1 MGIPTWANEGASGS
15 DGSNRVPKPFN
26 RGYPNT
32 TEYSRVKFP
41 INKIENSPILSALGA
56 DEDQARNPSVA
67 IPFPHE
73 TNPKS
78 EVPAFCQPDQVVFH
92 IKREFHSASQNPWCD
107 SNHAH
112 KMVTLEPL
120 DHVKEIEVQNRIPNR
135 TNLIPTA
142 TKVMVEE
149 PKQWYTQF
157 SRNIHGL
164 KRDMPYNNLQWP
176 PKRN

>member
-1 MGIPTWANEGASGS
+1 MGIPTWANESASGT
-15 DGSNRVPKPFN
+15 DAANRGPKPFN
-26 RGYPNT
+26 RWYPNS

-41 INKIENSPILSALGA
+41 VNKIENSPTLSGHGT
-56 DEDQARNPSVA
+56 DDVQTRTPMV
-67 IPFPHE
+67 IPFPHQA
-73 TNPKS
+73 

-92 IKREFHSASQNPWCD
+92 IKREFQSDSKNPWCD

-120 DHVKEIEVQNRIPNR
+120 DQVKEIEVQNRIPNK

-176 PKRN
+176 PKGN